1 MTQEQY
7 EELYNWVYEEIHHN
21 RDSYSRSKI
30 IEMIMDKAEKLVNK
44 ANDIHDVSLSFE
56 AKEKIID
63 LHGYV
68 TEIEEVD
75 GDVVWFYDQN
85 GEYMSLRKKYVKRYS
100 S

>member
-1 MTQEQY
+1 MDKKELKEKIEQILNNKSVLGTVGWVL
-7 EELYNWVYEEIHHN
+7 EETDFEDVAEEI
-21 RDSYSRSKI
+21 
-30 IEMIMDKAEKLVNK
+30 VNLLP
-44 ANDIHDVSLSFE
+44 ILDVSLSFE

-85 GEYMSLRKKYVKRYS
+85 GEYMSLRKEYVKRYS

>member
-1 MTQEQY
+1 MTDK
-7 EELYNWVYEEIHHN
+7 ELEI
-21 RDSYSRSKI
+21 KI
-30 IEMIMDKAEKLVNK
+30 DKAIKDELTSNDGYMPFFPNSEFAISLRNRLVKLFS
-44 ANDIHDVSLSFE
+44 IPDVSLSFE

-85 GEYMSLRKKYVKRYS
+85 GEYMSLRKEYVKRYS

>member
-1 MTQEQY
+1 
-7 EELYNWVYEEIHHN
+7 
-21 RDSYSRSKI
+21 
-30 IEMIMDKAEKLVNK
+30 MDKIKELVNDIAECFDGHGIPNLDYVEDKVNELKKLVNK
-44 ANDIHDVSLSFE
+44 TNDIHDVSLSFE

-85 GEYMSLRKKYVKRYS
+85 GEYMSLRKEYVKRYS

>member
-1 MTQEQY
+1 MDIEQKY
-7 EELYNWVYEEIHHN
+7 KEETGY
-21 RDSYSRSKI
+21 D
-30 IEMIMDKAEKLVNK
+30 IERVLSTGGDLIGEHYVKWLEDKLVNLLP
-44 ANDIHDVSLSFE
+44 IHDVSLSFE